1 MSQIKT
7 YPFYSVLSYLHDEF
21 DIDMNP
27 DKFENTALTGWQ
39 WIGNK
44 EVLMYKAK
52 LHPVPD
58 GEGRYVAQVPC
69 NCDIIESIT
78 TNYEDFQKTS
88 ATRNFPGT
96 FAATT
101 ESFIEGSKYDNPDF
115 YQSGKLVNYRRVG
128 DCLYFTDNFSELNIL
143 YKGVYADEDGLPF
156 LSFKEMDAIATFCAY
171 MNVRKKA
178 LKTQDGNTY
187 QLSEALKTEWLRKC
201 SQARVPEY
209 IDQNEM
215 NTILDAKTSWDRKCY
230 NRSFKP
236 VT

>member
-52 LHPVPD
+52 LHPIPD
-58 GEGRYVAQVPC
+58 GEGRYVAQIPC

-101 ESFIEGSKYDNPDF
+101 ESLQKVANMMIQISIN
-115 YQSGKLVNYRRVG
+115 
-128 DCLYFTDNFSELNIL
+128 
-143 YKGVYADEDGLPF
+143 
-156 LSFKEMDAIATFCAY
+156 
-171 MNVRKKA
+171 
-178 LKTQDGNTY
+178 
-187 QLSEALKTEWLRKC
+187 
-201 SQARVPEY
+201 QAN
-209 IDQNEM
+209 Q
-215 NTILDAKTSWDRKCY
+215 
-230 NRSFKP
+230 
-236 VT
+236 

>member
-1 MSQIKT
+1 
-7 YPFYSVLSYLHDEF
+7 
-21 DIDMNP
+21 
-27 DKFENTALTGWQ
+27 
-39 WIGNK
+39 
-44 EVLMYKAK
+44 
-52 LHPVPD
+52 
-58 GEGRYVAQVPC
+58 
-69 NCDIIESIT
+69 
-78 TNYEDFQKTS
+78 
-88 ATRNFPGT
+88 
-96 FAATT
+96 
-101 ESFIEGSKYDNPDF
+101 
-115 YQSGKLVNYRRVG
+115 
-128 DCLYFTDNFSELNIL
+128 
-143 YKGVYADEDGLPF
+143 
-156 LSFKEMDAIATFCAY
+156 